1 MRQITKVALATAAT
15 ATTAALLFGEGGTV
29 LAAARPA
36 AGAPLSAGAA
46 TAAMTTAAAT
56 VAVPAAATITTAGIS
71 YREAVRIARK
81 RVPGA
86 RVTEVEREWEHGR
99 RVWKVELR
107 KGRWEYEVH
116 VSAATGKV
124 TRVKR
129 KLDD

>member
-36 AGAPLSAGAA
+36 AGAPLSAASTTGTA
-46 TAAMTTAAAT
+46 TT
-56 VAVPAAATITTAGIS
+56 VVPAAATAATAGIS
-71 YREAVRIARK
+71 YREAIRIARK

-116 VSAATGKV
+116 VSAASGKV

>member
-1 MRQITKVALATAAT
+1 MRQIIKVALATAAT

-36 AGAPLSAGAA
+36 AGAPLSAASTTASTAVTA
-46 TAAMTTAAAT
+46 TAA
-56 VAVPAAATITTAGIS
+56 TAGIS
-71 YREAVRIARK
+71 YREAIRIARK

-107 KGRWEYEVH
+107 KGHWEYEVH
-116 VSAATGKV
+116 VSAASGKV

>member
-1 MRQITKVALATAAT
+1 AEEVVPAA
-15 ATTAALLFGEGGTV
+15 GGGGRPPP
-29 LAAARPA
+29 AARPA

-46 TAAMTTAAAT
+46 ATTT
-56 VAVPAAATITTAGIS
+56 VAMPAAAAVTTAGIS

>member
-36 AGAPLSAGAA
+36 AGAPLSSVAA
-46 TAAMTTAAAT
+46 TATT
-56 VAVPAAATITTAGIS
+56 VAVPAAATVTTAGIS

-86 RVTEVEREWEHGR
+86 QVTEVEREWEHGR

>member
-46 TAAMTTAAAT
+46 AATT

-116 VSAATGKV
+116 VSTATGQV